1 VTKVRTGD
9 FGQNS
14 RPRQIF
20 SSPFRSNDDR
30 EFLLMRAQPMVLN
43 YLGTMEH
50 ANQQRFW
57 IGFVVV
63 FAAFFFLVLLA
74 YAYIGLFIRLI
85 YDDYC
90 TASSLQ
96 THGFLGAQKYWYTT
110 WSGRFAFTLAIT
122 VAHLI
127 GPKVVPYL
135 PAFALS
141 LWLSVMTWT
150 LLQLRWIV
158 PWPHPIIS
166 SFFIAE
172 LVIVATL
179 MNTPVIF
186 ESFYWETG
194 ILTYIAPLI
203 IMTAYVGILLRR
215 GASVHGGHSVIY
227 IILAASLTFIAGG
240 FSETSAALQL
250 ASLFLGIVACFIG
263 SANSFKRKVLPLLAA
278 GFAGAILAAF
288 VLILAPG
295 NEARIASSVSQA
307 IAQAPRTW
315 MSFLKLSLHFGFD
328 SVLISILT
336 SWFTTATAA
345 LVLCAVVAF
354 KLHSQAV
361 DPSVHTTSGV
371 RKPIKWLLLS
381 PLTAFIL
388 IMFCFMPTAYVS
400 AYMRGGYHPQP
411 RLFVISQFVFFCFT
425 CFWGYLAGAALKQAQ
440 LVRNAKRWLYPFA
453 AFVAALMLVV
463 PLNGLRRTLA
473 LYPSVRTFASMWDA
487 QDREI
492 QAARLQGFRRL
503 TVRALPATDH
513 GPRGNFHFGLRLID
527 SNPEN
532 WVNGCAAEYY
542 GVDSII
548 AK

>member
-1 VTKVRTGD
+1 
-9 FGQNS
+9 
-14 RPRQIF
+14 
-20 SSPFRSNDDR
+20 
-30 EFLLMRAQPMVLN
+30 
-43 YLGTMEH
+43 MEH
-50 ANQQRFW
+50 PNQQKFW

-63 FAAFFFLVLLA
+63 FAAFFFFVLLA

-96 THGFLGAQKYWYTT
+96 THGFWGAQKYWYTT

-141 LWLSVMTWT
+141 LWLSVMMRTV
-150 LLQLRWIV
+150 LQLQWIV

-194 ILTYIAPLI
+194 MLTYIAPLI

-215 GASVHGGHSVIY
+215 GASVRSGHSVIY
-227 IILAASLTFIAGG
+227 IILATSLTFIAGG
-240 FSETSAALQL
+240 FSETAAALQL
-250 ASLFLGIVACFIG
+250 AGLFLGIVACLIG

-295 NEARIASSVSQA
+295 NEARVASGVSQA
-307 IAQAPRTW
+307 IAPAPRTW

-345 LVLCAVVAF
+345 LVLSAVVAF
-354 KLHSQAV
+354 KLHSQEV
-361 DPSVHTTSGV
+361 DASVHTTSGV

-411 RLFVISQFVFFCFT
+411 RLFVVSQFVFFCFA
-425 CFWGYLAGAALKQAQ
+425 CFWGYCTGIALRQRRI
-440 LVRNAKRWLYPFA
+440 VGNAMSKLLQFA
-453 AFVAALMLVV
+453 AVVAALM
-463 PLNGLRRTLA
+463 
-473 LYPSVRTFASMWDA
+473 
-487 QDREI
+487 
-492 QAARLQGFRRL
+492 
-503 TVRALPATDH
+503 
-513 GPRGNFHFGLRLID
+513 
-527 SNPEN
+527 
-532 WVNGCAAEYY
+532 
-542 GVDSII
+542 
-548 AK
+548 